1 MKIPRPRIERGRGIE
16 FLRFVLKFRFAASAA
31 WCRCRIPQSGKDIP
45 PNQFCGLFLLLM
57 SFRPNDSEWRNL
69 ALLIDF
75 SMRRCD
81 SKSRRL
87 SRNDKPCWI
96 SRAQRIPLFYATAVL
111 PYTGAFWG
119 IMT

>member
-1 MKIPRPRIERGRGIE
+1 MKTPRPRFERGRGVA

-75 SMRRCD
+75 SMRPT
-81 SKSRRL
+81 KSGL
-87 SRNDKPCWI
+87 VEM
-96 SRAQRIPLFYATAVL
+96 TAR
-111 PYTGAFWG
+111 GWQCA
-119 IMT
+119 